1 MRCALAT
8 AARSPL
14 APDLPILAEAGLPGF
29 ESYSWYGVWAPRGVP
44 AEILQRLKRILVDG
58 MREAATV
65 QRLSGLGFE
74 PVAETVE
81 EAEAFIR
88 ADIAR
93 NAALLRLA
101 NFQPE

>member
-1 MRCALAT
+1 
-8 AARSPL
+8 
-14 APDLPILAEAGLPGF
+14 
-29 ESYSWYGVWAPRGVP
+29 
-44 AEILQRLKRILVDG
+44 
-58 MREAATV
+58 MREATTV

-88 ADIAR
+88 ADVAR
-93 NAALLRLA
+93 NAELLRLA

>member
-1 MRCALAT
+1 
-8 AARSPL
+8 
-14 APDLPILAEAGLPGF
+14 LPGF
-29 ESYSWYGVWAPRGVP
+29 EFFSWSSVWAPRGVP
-44 AEILQRLKRILVDG
+44 AEILTRLNRILVDG
-58 MREAATV
+58 MRETATV

-88 ADIAR
+88 ADVAR